1 MNKIKTVTCKKDLLD
16 ESVMPSN
23 FIKGM
28 QYNFSIDKDV
38 DYGDIFVFNKNSSSL
53 GQRFYLYK
61 KYIKIDYPNFYD
73 YFYNEQ
79 EIRKLKLD
87 KLNVGKDSIGC

>member
-16 ESVMPSN
+16 ESVMPAN

-28 QYNFSIDKDV
+28 QYNFSVDDDDV
-38 DYGDIFVFNKNSSSL
+38 NIFVFNKDSSTF
-53 GQRFYLYK
+53 GRRFYLYK
-61 KYIKIDYPNFYD
+61 KYIKADYPNFYD
-73 YFYNEQ
+73 HFYNEQ